1 MAEVKP
7 EYGWTLERKQQRFA
21 ELYVWECNFN
31 ATDAYYKL
39 RKEVAPDVEITD
51 KNLKVNAHRFKNT
64 PECLACIE
72 EVKNSAREQF
82 EIDKGEIISA
92 LKDMAFPSET
102 DKTVSR
108 KIQMDA
114 IKQLSKIA
122 GLEQQNINLDT
133 QQEIIVVIE

>member
-1 MAEVKP
+1 MATDT

-39 RKEVAPDVEITD
+39 RKEVAPDVEITE

-64 PECLACIE
+64 PECLACIQ
-72 EVKNSAREQF
+72 EVKNSAREHF

-114 IKQLSKIA
+114 IKQLSKM
-122 GLEQQNINLDT
+122 GGFDVQNINVDANA
-133 QQEIIVVIE
+133 EIDIVIE